1 MKVFAHIIRGPGHKH
16 GKRNRQD
23 GERFVS
29 LFEFVQE
36 AITKEYPQELPP
48 LTNVPQLTKKVRK
61 TVSENYE
68 WLAKGHRKPKISQDT
83 VRRALRALRKL

>member
-61 TVSENYE
+61 TDFPRHRAARATSA
-68 WLAKGHRKPKISQDT
+68 AKI
-83 VRRALRALRKL
+83 VALRQPQAARSDNTIS